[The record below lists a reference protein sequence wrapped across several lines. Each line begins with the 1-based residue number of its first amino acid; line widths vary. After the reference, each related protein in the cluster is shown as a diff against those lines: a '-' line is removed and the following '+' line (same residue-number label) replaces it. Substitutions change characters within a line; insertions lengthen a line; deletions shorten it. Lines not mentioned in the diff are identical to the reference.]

1 MWISIFE
8 RKVLLFCAKYVK
20 LYIYIYTP
28 LSLKDTKSFIFY
40 LFLNSLH
47 QGKFS
52 LTAQRQM
59 KELCFVCLFFA
70 AAAVSY
76 KYFRKPYTHR
86 LLDNSS
92 INTGKLQAIILTLR
106 HAYHSQGK
114 SFLIRSN
121 SLSFPQAIFDMKCD
135 HLILAKNRELHLEL
149 TNSWYYCMTNV
160 PHDRRNMFKLFMLL
174 LASKSPFSRGVKT
187 ACVKKIKKLMAT
199 NRKVACTH

>member
-1 MWISIFE
+1 MLLLCELVFLRGKSYFSVPNISN
-8 RKVLLFCAKYVK
+8 
-20 LYIYIYTP
+20 YIYIYTP

-59 KELCFVCLFFA
+59 ELCFVCLFFA

-106 HAYHSQGK
+106 YAYHSQGK

-149 TNSWYYCMTNV
+149 TNS
-160 PHDRRNMFKLFMLL
+160 
-174 LASKSPFSRGVKT
+174 
-187 ACVKKIKKLMAT
+187 
-199 NRKVACTH
+199 